1 MDRSSYRSNTLS
13 SEEWAAIWL
22 RQSREKR
29 EEDFWAWEEL
39 TWTVIDDPER
49 AWPVIL
55 QLVEQAV
62 DADLEFI
69 GAGPIEHLVEYHGTA
84 FIDRIE
90 STAASNERFREA
102 LATIWLNK
110 WKQDPEV
117 VTRTVAASG
126 GVIEPFYLN
135 HDEAEREEKLRQD
148 GA

>member
-1 MDRSSYRSNTLS
+1 M
-13 SEEWAAIWL
+13 
-22 RQSREKR
+22 
-29 EEDFWAWEEL
+29 
-39 TWTVIDDPER
+39 TVVDDPER

-55 QLVEQAV
+55 QLVDQAV

-69 GAGPIEHLVEYHGTA
+69 GAGPIENLVEYHGVA

-90 STAASNERFREA
+90 STAARSERFRGA

-110 WKQDPEV
+110 WNQDPDV

-126 GVIEPFYLN
+126 GVIEPFYL
-135 HDEAEREEKLRQD
+135 DIDKAEREEELRRD